1 MWIDKGQSRAACD
14 LQMGTVRRTAA
25 SIVPVQARHIGR
37 EPSHSIRHATVRLTN
52 TIHIVHAK
60 KEISLGLGVLEWL
73 KPWNWAAHQHQVGL
87 DALLSRIGSH
97 SCACL
102 HGLLLLNQL
111 VWESATPVCSHPGNL
126 PWHHYD
132 SCLLG
137 LGLGLPV
144 QLLNFPVLGIALLR
158 AHSFLSTISPP
169 LAAATAAAI
178 AANS

>member
-1 MWIDKGQSRAACD
+1 MGLADGNGAACC
-14 LQMGTVRRTAA
+14 
-25 SIVPVQARHIGR
+25 SIHLVQVQARHISR

-137 LGLGLPV
+137 LGLPV

-169 LAAATAAAI
+169 PLAAAAAAATAA
-178 AANS
+178 NS